1 MRGWP
6 GRRVAKRLAFW
17 LSRGYSPAMST
28 YSVADAKNNLS
39 ELIDR
44 ALQGEGVI
52 ITRHGAPVV
61 ELRPMR
67 PAPGPLAEADLAWL
81 DARRVTPLKPLREDA
96 GALISGMRDEDAH

>member
-1 MRGWP
+1 MRSWP
-6 GRRVAKRLAFW
+6 VGRVAKPLAFW
-17 LSRGYSPAMST
+17 LSCGYIPAMST

-44 ALQGEGVI
+44 ALKGEGVI

-67 PAPGPLAEADLAWL
+67 PVPSPLAEADLAWL

-96 GALISGMRDEDAH
+96 GALVSGMRDEDAH